1 MAPSPL
7 RVVPLPDEL
16 RKSSQIGAEVVLP
29 SGMRYLSLEN
39 LTEQEKTTLR
49 DGLYQ
54 HGVLVVRDQLGIHPG
69 VMPQLGKFFD
79 ETAGETHSA
88 GRKMVTD
95 KRNILSENRG
105 ARNPRATQ
113 VGIIGKGRFENVE
126 GCLNLDLKHVD
137 HTEFHENP
145 LSAEEIAL
153 GFTRPYRWHMD
164 MPLNGNLPGFVTTIH
179 CVQAPDLPDQKIKFP
194 DQDLPIPAASTACK
208 YSIDVQMNLTDL
220 IVLSGA
226 RAFELLTP
234 EEKEFALNTTV
245 LYAPRAYEWMR
256 ECKATEDGM
265 TIAKVGKERPLG
277 EFHDNLTYPM
287 VWKNHGTGKPHL
299 QILGCCV
306 YSLRTTDPKT
316 GQVTEMTDLVS
327 VRKTCR
333 RLLSHVYAPENIYPH
348 RWAEGDFVIFHN
360 RGCLHSIT
368 GTLMGPTD
376 GDDKEKRLLWQCNMM
391 SGTPPEPFKA

>member
-1 MAPSPL
+1 
-7 RVVPLPDEL
+7 
-16 RKSSQIGAEVVLP
+16 
-29 SGMRYLSLEN
+29 
-39 LTEQEKTTLR
+39 
-49 DGLYQ
+49 
-54 HGVLVVRDQLGIHPG
+54 
-69 VMPQLGKFFD
+69 MPQVGKFFD

-145 LSAEEIAL
+145 LSTKEIDQ

-164 MPLNGNLPGFVTTIH
+164 MPLNGNLPGYVTTIH

-194 DQDLPIPAASTACK
+194 DQDMPIPAAATAF
-208 YSIDVQMNLTDL
+208 
-220 IVLSGA
+220 LSGA

-234 EEKEFALNTTV
+234 EEKEFALNTTI
-245 LYAPRAYEWMR
+245 LCAPRAYEWMR

-265 TIAKVGKERPLG
+265 TIAKVGKERPL
-277 EFHDNLTYPM
+277 EELHNNLSYP
-287 VWKNHGTGKPHL
+287 NHGNGKPHL

-316 GQVTEMTDLVS
+316 GQVTENTDLDS
-327 VRKTCR
+327 VRKTCH
-333 RLLSHVYAPENIYPH
+333 RLLSHVYALKTFMPT
-348 RWAEGDFVIFHN
+348 A
-360 RGCLHSIT
+360 
-368 GTLMGPTD
+368 GPTATLSFSTTA
-376 GDDKEKRLLWQCNMM
+376 GVFIPSPGR
-391 SGTPPEPFKA
+391 

>member
-16 RKSSQIGAEVVLP
+16 RKSSKIGAEVILP

-113 VGIIGKGRFENVE
+113 VGIIGKGHFDNVE

-145 LSAEEIAL
+145 LSAEEIAQ

-179 CVQAPDLPDQKIKFP
+179 F
-194 DQDLPIPAASTACK
+194 
-208 YSIDVQMNLTDL
+208 
-220 IVLSGA
+220 LSGA

-265 TIAKVGKERPLG
+265 TIAKVGKERPLD

-306 YSLRTTDPKT
+306 YSLRTTDPKA
-316 GQVTEMTDLVS
+316 GQVTAMTDLDS
-327 VRKTCR
+327 VRKTCH
-333 RLLSHVYAPENIYPH
+333 RLLSHVYAAENIYPH

-391 SGTPPEPFKA
+391 SGTPPEPFEA

>member
-7 RVVPLPDEL
+7 SIVPLPDEL
-16 RKSSQIGAEVVLP
+16 SKSSQIGAEVVLP

-39 LTEQEKTTLR
+39 LTAQEKATLR

-54 HGVLVVRDQLGIHPG
+54 HGVLV
-69 VMPQLGKFFD
+69 GKFFD

-145 LSAEEIAL
+145 LSTKEIDQ

-164 MPLNGNLPGFVTTIH
+164 MPLNGNLPGYVTTIH

-194 DQDLPIPAASTACK
+194 DQDMPIPAAATAF
-208 YSIDVQMNLTDL
+208 
-220 IVLSGA
+220 LSGA

-234 EEKEFALNTTV
+234 EEKEFSLNTTI
-245 LYAPRAYEWMR
+245 LCAPRAYEWMR

-265 TIAKVGKERPLG
+265 TIAKVGKERPL
-277 EFHDNLTYPM
+277 EELHNNLSYPREKD
-287 VWKNHGTGKPHL
+287 VSS
-299 QILGCCV
+299 
-306 YSLRTTDPKT
+306 SL
-316 GQVTEMTDLVS
+316 ES
-327 VRKTCR
+327 
-333 RLLSHVYAPENIYPH
+333 RLCPENIYAY
-348 RWAEGDFVIFHN
+348 RWADGDFVIFHN
-360 RGCLHSIT
+360 CGCLHSIT

-376 GDDKEKRLLWQCNMM
+376 GDDKERRLLWQCNMM
-391 SGTPPEPFKA
+391 SGTPPQLFRA